1 MHEKE
6 SKTSLFKSM
15 TSCFFESKVRLVR
28 NLTFCL
34 LTLKTKKRS
43 SGCLKHTNWIKM
55 VPRTG
60 HLCHLDFGCLCM
72 SLGHVECPLDT
83 QKFNKYTRHNALEK
97 FSPSELQQSWALIQ
111 IQGCKLPWILQAPQ
125 NRYLQ
130 PSIRPGHSLALMIGS
145 LNYNKYQE
153 GRDAWRLYIHPQTM
167 DNMSHLLG
175 VISASLLAVR
185 GVENCSSTVPSL
197 QEWKHYLKV
206 QGELHQ
212 PFRKEIN
219 IKHRRDHVWRTSTSG
234 VRFSTVAS
242 TYHNRFF
249 IHSPI
254 IIGVKH
260 YPKNER
266 KLEKYSHFPLP
277 WWEEQLFFHM
287 FHPFFLSQRNFSSSA
302 NFSFWSSRKAEACDK
317 VAC

>member
-1 MHEKE
+1 MRRNPKHLCSNPRLLVSLE
-6 SKTSLFKSM
+6 SI
-15 TSCFFESKVRLVR
+15 VRLVL
-28 NLTFCL
+28 NTIFCL

-55 VPRTG
+55 APRAG

-83 QKFNKYTRHNALEK
+83 QKFNKYIRHNALEK

-130 PSIRPGHSLALMIGS
+130 PSIRPGYSLALMIGS

-167 DNMSHLLG
+167 GNISHLLG

-185 GVENCSSTVPSL
+185 GMENCSSTVPSL

-242 TYHNRFF
+242 TYHKRRFPF
-249 IHSPI
+249 
-254 IIGVKH
+254 
-260 YPKNER
+260 
-266 KLEKYSHFPLP
+266 LP
-277 WWEEQLFFHM
+277 Q
-287 FHPFFLSQRNFSSSA
+287 S
-302 NFSFWSSRKAEACDK
+302 
-317 VAC
+317 